1 MTSSQPSI
9 LVLGA
14 TGMLGH
20 KMLQVLGASFD
31 NVRGTMR
38 GTLADPRYSAIRSFA
53 SGRVVESFDATNLD
67 ELRALLDDSRPDVVV
82 NCIGMIK
89 QRPEGT
95 DPVLNIELNA
105 LLPHAAAK
113 HISRWGGRLI
123 HFSTDCVFSGR
134 KGDYTEEDPS
144 DAEDIYG
151 KSKYL
156 GEALP
161 ENALVLRTSIIGR
174 ELAHGDSLLEWFL
187 SQNHGTVR
195 GFKRA
200 WWSGVTTNHLAAQV
214 AKFIGMYPQ
223 LAGLYQVSSG
233 KISKFDLLQL
243 VREAYHLDIEIIPD
257 DVFFCDRSLSGE
269 RLRAATGYVCPP
281 WSELLRELVN
291 DSTGYDNYK

>member
-1 MTSSQPSI
+1 MRKGGPKI

-20 KMLQVLGASFD
+20 KMLQVLGSSFD
-31 NVRGTMR
+31 DVQGTMR
-38 GTLADPRYSAIRSFA
+38 GTLGDPRYGAIRGFA
-53 SGRVVESFDATNLD
+53 SGRVVENFDASRLD
-67 ELRALLDDSRPDVVV
+67 ELRALLDDLRPDVVV

-89 QRPEGT
+89 QRAEGS
-95 DPVLNIELNA
+95 DAIRNIELNA
-105 LLPHAAAK
+105 ILPHATAN
-113 HISRWGGRLI
+113 HISRWGARMI

-134 KGDYTEEDPS
+134 KGNYTEDDPS

-174 ELAHGDSLLEWFL
+174 ELVHSDSLLEWFIR
-187 SQNHGTVR
+187 QNHGKVR
-195 GFKRA
+195 GFRRA

-223 LAGLYQVSSG
+223 LTGLYQVSSG

-243 VREAYHLDIEIIPD
+243 VREAYHLDIEIVPD
-257 DVFFCDRSLSGE
+257 EEFFCDRSLSGE

-281 WSELLRELVN
+281 WSELLRELFN

>member
-1 MTSSQPSI
+1 MRKSEPKI

-20 KMLQVLGASFD
+20 KMLQILGSSFD
-31 NVRGTMR
+31 DVRGTIR
-38 GTLADPRYSAIRSFA
+38 GTLGDPRYSAIRSFA
-53 SGRVVESFDATNLD
+53 SGRVIENFDASKPEQL
-67 ELRALLDDSRPDVVV
+67 AGLLDDLQPDFLV

-89 QRPEGT
+89 QRAEGT
-95 DPVLNIELNA
+95 DAVRNIELNA
-105 LLPHAAAK
+105 ILPHTAARHVGK
-113 HISRWGGRLI
+113 WGGRMI

-134 KGDYTEEDPS
+134 TGDYTEADPS

-161 ENALVLRTSIIGR
+161 ENSLVLRTSIIGR
-174 ELAHGDSLLEWFL
+174 ELVHSDSLLEWFL
-187 SQNHGTVR
+187 SQNHGKVR

-200 WWSGVTTNHLAAQV
+200 WWSGVTTNHISALV
-214 AKFIGMYPQ
+214 AKFIAMHPRVT
-223 LAGLYQVSSG
+223 GLYQVSSG

-243 VREAYHLDIEIIPD
+243 VRDAYSLDIEITPD
-257 DVFFCDRSLSGE
+257 DTFYCDRSLSGE
-269 RLRAATGYVCPP
+269 RLREAIGYVCPP
-281 WSELLRELVN
+281 WPELLRELVN

>member
-1 MTSSQPSI
+1 M
-9 LVLGA
+9 
-14 TGMLGH
+14 
-20 KMLQVLGASFD
+20 
-31 NVRGTMR
+31 
-38 GTLADPRYSAIRSFA
+38 
-53 SGRVVESFDATNLD
+53 
-67 ELRALLDDSRPDVVV
+67 
-82 NCIGMIK
+82 
-89 QRPEGT
+89 
-95 DPVLNIELNA
+95 
-105 LLPHAAAK
+105 
-113 HISRWGGRLI
+113 I
-123 HFSTDCVFSGR
+123 HFSTDCVFSGK
-134 KGDYTEEDPS
+134 KGDYTEDDPS

-161 ENALVLRTSIIGR
+161 DNALVLRTSIIGR
-174 ELAHGDSLLEWFL
+174 ELVHADSLLEWFL
-187 SQNHGTVR
+187 SQNHKTVR

-223 LAGLYQVSSG
+223 LTGLYQVSSG

-257 DVFFCDRSLSGE
+257 HDFFCDRSLSGE